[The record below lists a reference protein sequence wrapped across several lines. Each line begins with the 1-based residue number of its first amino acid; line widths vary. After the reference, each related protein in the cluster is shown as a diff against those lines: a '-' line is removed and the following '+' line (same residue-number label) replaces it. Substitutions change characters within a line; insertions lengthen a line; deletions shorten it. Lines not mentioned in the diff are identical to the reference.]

1 MKTTVIINE
10 QHTLLPE
17 QSNILFNYDPD
28 YEILLVPANGWSRD
42 EMEEIMNTLD
52 GDVIFVSPIPYM
64 INNLAFSA
72 GVNTCLNS
80 REPEYPYADDGDYKP
95 MEVKVFC
102 NNTREKKELPNGN
115 IISVTAKDGWYLA

>member
-1 MKTTVIINE
+1 MKTILIINE
-10 QHTLLPE
+10 QHSLLLD
-17 QSNILFNYDPD
+17 QARCLKGLD
-28 YEILLVPANGWSRD
+28 YETLLVPANGWSRT
-42 EMEEIMNTLD
+42 EMDYIMENME

-72 GVNTCLNS
+72 GVNACSNS
-80 REPEYPYADDGDYKP
+80 CGPEYPYADDGDYKP